1 MYVSFDFEVKV
12 ANKSELDTSASVRYK
27 LYVIDADVFN
37 SDLFSHHFNEEK
49 QLQKMFS
56 YYSTSSVHLSNFF
69 KLSFTFQIFSN
80 VAVKAP
86 ICFIVR

>member
-49 QLQKMFS
+49 QLQECLVIM
-56 YYSTSSVHLSNFF
+56 YYVLAQSICLIHSNSHSLL
-69 KLSFTFQIFSN
+69 KVCQM
-80 VAVKAP
+80 
-86 ICFIVR
+86 

>member
-37 SDLFSHHFNEEK
+37 SDLFSHHSNEEK
-49 QLQKMFS
+49 QLQECLVIIVLAQS
-56 YYSTSSVHLSNFF
+56 
-69 KLSFTFQIFSN
+69 
-80 VAVKAP
+80 
-86 ICFIVR
+86 IC

>member
-12 ANKSELDTSASVRYK
+12 ANKSELDTSASVRYT

-49 QLQKMFS
+49 QLQECLVIIVLAQS
-56 YYSTSSVHLSNFF
+56 
-69 KLSFTFQIFSN
+69 
-80 VAVKAP
+80 
-86 ICFIVR
+86 IC